1 MIVFLWQAG
10 TAEGVTGDYATAQ
23 QRAAS
28 FMRDAG
34 ASTAVVEQASF
45 IDGSTSLSS
54 CYQPVPGRCWVAR
67 RHPGGRVCW
76 EQRSRQPALTAA

>member
-1 MIVFLWQAG
+1 VIVFLWQAG
-10 TAEGVTGDYATAQ
+10 TAEGVTDDYATAQ

-45 IDGSTSLSS
+45 IDGNTSLSS
-54 CYQPVPGRCWVAR
+54 CYQPVPGRRWIAR
-67 RHPGGRVCW
+67 RHPGGRVYW

>member
-1 MIVFLWQAG
+1 VIVFLWQAG
-10 TAEGVTGDYATAQ
+10 TAEGVTDDYATAQ

-28 FMRDAG
+28 FMRGAG

-54 CYQPVPGRCWVAR
+54 CYQALPGRCWVAR
-67 RHPGGRVCW
+67 RHPGGRVYW

>member
-1 MIVFLWQAG
+1 MIFFLWQAG
-10 TAEGVTGDYATAQ
+10 TAEGVTDDYATAQ

-45 IDGSTSLSS
+45 IDGSS
-54 CYQPVPGRCWVAR
+54 P
-67 RHPGGRVCW
+67 
-76 EQRSRQPALTAA
+76 